1 VSGRI
6 VVDHEEISG
15 LSEANLAVV
24 AVYEVVDGRIRTVW
38 FF

>member
-1 VSGRI
+1 MAGPTGVEGMSGAI
-6 VVDHEEISG
+6 
-15 LSEANLAVV
+15 